1 VGRFSEN
8 KPTIDIYLSKAVVT
22 AKGKAMT
29 DAVDAARDRMGQQ
42 IFASWDVQELDDLVR
57 LVGKFADAVKD
68 DPADTQ

>member
-1 VGRFSEN
+1 
-8 KPTIDIYLSKAVVT
+8 
-22 AKGKAMT
+22 MT

>member
-57 LVGKFADAVKD
+57 LVGKFADAVKG